1 MNQPRASFVSR
12 RFGFVAAAF
21 FLGLPAVA
29 AFAQDSAGRAA
40 RIVVGSAAGASSD
53 AVARL
58 LAVSFTRTLGRT
70 FIVDNKPGA
79 SSNIAAELVAK
90 SPPDGNNL
98 LLIYNAHPAVGALFP
113 HLPFDPIK
121 DFRSVGM
128 IGTTPYVLVATP
140 TLPGRNLT
148 EALAQAKA
156 SGKPLSFGSTGAGS
170 PQHLT
175 MERLRKE
182 SGIDITMVHYKGGA
196 PAHNDVIAGH
206 VNMALATPSLA
217 MPQLKA
223 GRVKALAVT
232 SDKRLPELPDVPT
245 VTESGIR
252 GFVSIGWFALLL
264 PAATPEAVVQR
275 YNDAL
280 NKALSTS
287 PVKERLEAQGI
298 TPAPGAPEVLDRQMQ
313 GDAQIWTRLIKEL
326 NIKPE

>member
-1 MNQPRASFVSR
+1 MNEPRASSVSR
-12 RFGFVAAAF
+12 RFGLAAAAV
-21 FLGLPAVA
+21 LLALSAAPAA
-29 AFAQDSAGRAA
+29 SQDAAGRAA

-58 LAVSFTRTLGRT
+58 LAERFTRTLGRT

-79 SSNIAAELVAK
+79 SGNIAAEVVAK

-121 DFRSVGM
+121 DFRSVGL
-128 IGTTPYVLVATP
+128 IGTTAYVLVATP
-140 TLPGRNLT
+140 GLPGRNLG
-148 EALAQAKA
+148 EALAQARA
-156 SGKPLSFGSTGAGS
+156 AGTPLTFGSTGAGS

-175 MERLRKE
+175 MERLKKE
-182 SGIDITMVHYKGGA
+182 AGIDITMVHYKGGA
-196 PAHNDVIAGH
+196 LASNDVIAGH

-223 GRVKALAVT
+223 GRLKALAVT
-232 SDKRLPELPDVPT
+232 GDKRLPELPDVPT
-245 VTESGIR
+245 VNEAGFH
-252 GFVSIGWFALLL
+252 GFVSLGWFALLL

-280 NKALSTS
+280 NKALGTS

-298 TPAPGAPEVLDRQMQ
+298 TPTPGPPAVLDRQMQ
-313 GDAQIWTRLIKEL
+313 GDAQMWTRLIKEL
-326 NIKPE
+326 GIKPE

>member
-1 MNQPRASFVSR
+1 M
-12 RFGFVAAAF
+12 
-21 FLGLPAVA
+21 
-29 AFAQDSAGRAA
+29 
-40 RIVVGSAAGASSD
+40 GSAAGASSD

-58 LAVSFTRTLGRT
+58 LADSFTRTLNRT

-128 IGTTPYVLVATP
+128 IGTTAYVLVATP
-140 TLPGRNLT
+140 TLPGRNLR
-148 EALAQAKA
+148 EVLVQARA
-156 SGKPLSFGSTGAGS
+156 AATPLSFGSTGAGS

-175 MERLRKE
+175 MERLKKE
-182 SGIDITMVHYKGGA
+182 AGIDITMVHYKGGA
-196 PAHNDVIAGH
+196 LASNDVIAGH

-217 MPQLKA
+217 MPQIKA
-223 GRVKALAVT
+223 GRLKALAVT
-232 SDKRLPELPDVPT
+232 GDKRLPELPDVPT
-245 VTESGIR
+245 VTQAGFPH
-252 GFVSIGWFALLL
+252 FVSLGWFALLL

-298 TPAPGAPEVLDRQMQ
+298 MPTPGTPAVLDRQVQ
-313 GDAQIWTRLIKEL
+313 GDAQMWAGLIREL
-326 NIKPE
+326 NIKSD

>member
-1 MNQPRASFVSR
+1 MLAL
-12 RFGFVAAAF
+12 AAM
-21 FLGLPAVA
+21 PAW
-29 AFAQDSAGRAA
+29 AQDPGARVA

-53 AVARL
+53 TVARL
-58 LAVSFTRTLGRT
+58 LAESFTRTLGRH

-79 SSNIAAELVAK
+79 SSNIAADLVAK
-90 SPPDGNNL
+90 SPPDGNQL

-128 IGTTPYVLVATP
+128 VGTTPYVLVATP
-140 TLPGRNLT
+140 TLPGRDLG

-156 SGKPLSFGSTGAGS
+156 VGKPLTFGSTGAGS

-182 SGIDITMVHYKGGA
+182 SGVDITMVHYKGGA
-196 PAHNDVIAGH
+196 LAANDVIAGH

-217 MPQLKA
+217 LPQLKA

-232 SDKRLPELPDVPT
+232 SDKRLPELPQVPT
-245 VTESGIR
+245 VTEAGIR
-252 GFVSIGWFALLL
+252 GFVSVGWFALLL
-264 PAATPEAVVQR
+264 PAATPDAVVQR

-280 NKALSTS
+280 NTALSNA
-287 PVKERLEAQGI
+287 PFKDRFEAQGI
-298 TPAPGAPEVLDRQMQ
+298 TPTPGAPGVLDRQMQ
-313 GDAQIWTRLIKEL
+313 ADAKIWTRLIKEL
-326 NIKPE
+326 NITPE